1 MVADAARAGSAAGA
15 GVVEAGAAAVAG
27 AAGPAAGGAGVLGAA
42 RQTSG
47 PTDPPPA
54 GTRGGAQSRPAGR
67 RPRPQPT
74 GDVWLRPYC
83 PQADQL
89 PLLAT
94 IREPV
99 ETANG
104 LADAAPGNGS
114 PAAPLAPEAGASPP
128 ESLWSTDR
136 IGATLGAFGKELREL
151 FRVRRVDSPDA
162 VLVAPQQ
169 AYFLRQ
175 NLRLMLL
182 NARLALLS
190 RNGDAYRADLERA
203 RRWID
208 SYYDGE
214 HRNVIAVQNQLRQML
229 DAKLVLEPPRIDD
242 SLAAVR
248 KARAAVR

>member
-1 MVADAARAGSAAGA
+1 MLAAIQNIEARLARESDARLGPVRAVLARDIERLRVHPSSDVGRLALRLEALIAA
-15 GVVEAGAAAVAG
+15 
-27 AAGPAAGGAGVLGAA
+27 L
-42 RQTSG
+42 
-47 PTDPPPA
+47 
-54 GTRGGAQSRPAGR
+54 
-67 RPRPQPT
+67 
-74 GDVWLRPYC
+74 
-83 PQADQL
+83 DQL